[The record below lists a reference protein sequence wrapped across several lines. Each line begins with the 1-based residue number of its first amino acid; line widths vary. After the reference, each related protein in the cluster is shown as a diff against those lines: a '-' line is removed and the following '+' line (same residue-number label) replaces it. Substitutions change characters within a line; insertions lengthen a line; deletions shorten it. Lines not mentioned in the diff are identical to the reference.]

1 MDFSPTRPVPTSS
14 SLFTNPSTA
23 KPPTINNL
31 SNGHVTL
38 QSGVAIA
45 GASSASSSTS
55 TSASASAS
63 LKRASTEPADVLSAS
78 ASMPALRSR
87 SHKVAKNSL
96 NGGEPANLSNQLQNG
111 DMKAPSPPAPL
122 YDPRDDQIKDLQSDL
137 TKLQKLVTCVV
148 CQDLL
153 FEPYSL
159 GCGHVFCY
167 SCLKDW
173 FRQKKT
179 CPECRARVK
188 HQPAPAYLIRSMIDT
203 FVVRAELQSP
213 HEEGLAFR
221 QQQEEALKLVD
232 ADKND
237 AKGLFGGMFTKK
249 PNGGMAIYDPEDGV
263 ARCPDCSWE
272 IENRRCPSCGR
283 RFHASEMPGA
293 DSDASDASDFSLESD
308 LEEEDDDESI
318 SVSDRSGTGPDDD
331 MHEMDD
337 YLEDDHEP
345 WDEPDYDEDHR
356 LALALQDQY
365 HQEFMRHLGVPANF
379 LEEQF
384 GVDRALAA
392 RAAAREYM
400 QRSLSRATFSTSPG
414 RSLRHSSP
422 FSRTSDED
430 SEENTLDE
438 DDSDMDDFIV
448 HDTPE
453 RRQRRNHPTARTLR
467 RHAGRSVADIS
478 DDEED
483 DDEEEEEEDDEPVVG
498 RRSSRTNRYYER
510 RTITISSDN
519 DDDEEAT
526 GLISAGY
533 AQLDHDTT
541 TGDENDDD
549 DSQGESDIGQILR
562 PAGPLRAH
570 TMPAT
575 MPTGPR
581 RSLREQAL
589 ADRSSTPPRRRRRT
603 VTFQVPEDADGEN
616 DSDARDDEGDLD
628 MDRHS
633 RAGSTSLASITS
645 NRTDA
650 STHAPRSGGNSFS
663 QDTPSVNEDE
673 SSDDSAPRQRSNRRR
688 IGNTTSS
695 SNLRRAPTAPPT
707 GGTRNRVNR
716 PTSSVDPVVHR
727 LLRNFNAQRN
737 ESQFEQLGMSV
748 PEGGISDVPAPRSA
762 SHYLQELN
770 EPIVISSSP
779 AQNFFPAGSNHSG
792 QSPTAVRSFG
802 LGLLSPQPQ
811 PSPQQTSREASVVS
825 TSSAA
830 SPSVIS
836 APVQQISANI
846 GTLPPLP
853 SAWEIAAATPSV
865 TSSTAATVG
874 TPQNGSTNRGSM
886 RTRRSNAALRGQDIQ
901 RTGTPTNR
909 MAVRSNRSQ
918 PSATTTTTDR
928 ENIHRRA
935 RDLIAGRTR
944 DLQERSAGTNGQTSI
959 AAANSNARPTRTTQT
974 SSVPLSLTQRYAER
988 LTGRGD
994 NASPGL
1000 GAQLQTESANNAP
1013 QRGIVRTDTGG
1024 SSGRRRGYQI
1034 GTGNNPGPMLMIS
1047 DEDN

>member
-1 MDFSPTRPVPTSS
+1 MDFSAPTRPVPTSS
-14 SLFTNPSTA
+14 TLFANSSTA
-23 KPPTINNL
+23 KPPTINNT
-31 SNGHVTL
+31 SNGHVAL

-45 GASSASSSTS
+45 GASSSSSSIS
-55 TSASASAS
+55 TSASTSAS
-63 LKRASTEPADVLSAS
+63 LKRASTEPADVLNAS
-78 ASMPALRSR
+78 TSMPTLRSR

-96 NGGEPANLSNQLQNG
+96 NGGEPANLSSQLQNG
-111 DMKAPSPPAPL
+111 DLKAPSPPAPL
-122 YDPRDDQIKDLQSDL
+122 FDPRDDQIKDLQSDL

-213 HEEGLAFR
+213 HEEGLALR

-232 ADKND
+232 VDKND
-237 AKGLFGGMFTKK
+237 AKGLFGGMFAKK

-272 IENRRCPSCGR
+272 IEDRRCPSCGR
-283 RFHASEMPGA
+283 RFHSSEMPGA

-308 LEEEDDDESI
+308 LEEEDDDESL
-318 SVSDRSGTGPDDD
+318 SVSDRSGTGPDDE

-337 YLEDDHEP
+337 YLGDDHEP

-365 HQEFMRHLGVPANF
+365 HQEFMRHLGVPENF

-384 GVDRALAA
+384 GADRALAA

-453 RRQRRNHPTARTLR
+453 RRQRRNNPTTRTLR
-467 RHAGRSVADIS
+467 RHTRRSVADLS

-483 DDEEEEEEDDEPVVG
+483 DDEEEEEEEDDEPVVG
-498 RRSSRTNRYYER
+498 RRPNRTNRYYER
-510 RTITISSDN
+510 RTIPISSDN

-526 GLISAGY
+526 GLINAGY

-549 DSQGESDIGQILR
+549 ESQGESDIGQILR

-570 TMPAT
+570 TMPTT
-575 MPTGPR
+575 MATGPR

-616 DSDARDDEGDLD
+616 DSDTRDEEGDLD

-645 NRTDA
+645 NRTDP

-688 IGNTTSS
+688 IGNTTTSS
-695 SNLRRAPTAPPT
+695 SNLRRVPTAPPA
-707 GGTRNRVNR
+707 GGARNRLNR

-737 ESQFEQLGMSV
+737 ESQFEQLGMSL
-748 PEGGISDVPAPRSA
+748 PEGGVSEVPAPRSA
-762 SHYLQELN
+762 SHDLQELN

-779 AQNFFPAGSNHSG
+779 VQNLFPASG
-792 QSPTAVRSFG
+792 NNARQSQSPTAARTFG
-802 LGLLSPQPQ
+802 LGLLSSQNH
-811 PSPQQTSREASVVS
+811 PSAQQTSRETSVLSTAS
-825 TSSAA
+825 T

-846 GTLPPLP
+846 GTLPTVP
-853 SAWEIAAATPSV
+853 SAWEMAAAPPSV
-865 TSSTAATVG
+865 TSSTASTVG
-874 TPQNGSTNRGSM
+874 APQNSSTNRGSM
-886 RTRRSNAALRGQDIQ
+886 RPRRSTAALRGQDIQ

-909 MAVRSNRSQ
+909 MVQRSNRSQ
-918 PSATTTTTDR
+918 PSATTTTADR
-928 ENIHRRA
+928 ESDISRRA
-935 RDLIAGRTR
+935 RDLVAGRTR
-944 DLQERSAGTNGQTSI
+944 DLQQERSVGANGQSST
-959 AAANSNARPTRTTQT
+959 RPTRTAQSTGI
-974 SSVPLSLTQRYAER
+974 SLLPQRYTER
-988 LTGRGD
+988 LAGRGD
-994 NASPGL
+994 NASPL
-1000 GAQLQTESANNAP
+1000 GTHQSQAGSANDAP
-1013 QRGIVRTDTGG
+1013 HRGIARTDTSG
-1024 SSGRRRGYQI
+1024 SSGRRRGYPI
-1034 GTGNNPGPMLMIS
+1034 GTGDGPGPMFSII